1 MVTLVRVPRLLF
13 RALACAT
20 FEFLWTVAPAR
31 ANTIIDFKDAALIG
45 GTVSY
50 DGNGGALVG
59 ANIVLQYVLGLDTP
73 SELGAHGLTGALL
86 NFSTGGYSG
95 GSGSTYNFS
104 NGGSFQ
110 ITGKV
115 DNACDLYG
123 TLCNTSD
130 VLLTGSF
137 LGATVNG
144 GGVTFT
150 GGTDTKNSALL
161 AFFGLPANTQFA
173 FGPANVQFNPSYG
186 QNGSFSGTA
195 YSTDV
200 SNTVVPEPG
209 SMMLFGSGLV
219 GLSTLIRRRRQQK
232 S

>member
-1 MVTLVRVPRLLF
+1 
-13 RALACAT
+13 
-20 FEFLWTVAPAR
+20 
-31 ANTIIDFKDAALIG
+31 
-45 GTVSY
+45 
-50 DGNGGALVG
+50 
-59 ANIVLQYVLGLDTP
+59 
-73 SELGAHGLTGALL
+73 
-86 NFSTGGYSG
+86 
-95 GSGSTYNFS
+95 
-104 NGGSFQ
+104 
-110 ITGKV
+110 
-115 DNACDLYG
+115 
-123 TLCNTSD
+123 D

-144 GGVTFT
+144 GGVSFN

-161 AFFGLPANTQFA
+161 AFFGLPANTQFL

-219 GLSTLIRRRRQQK
+219 GLSTLIRRRGACAGGQDQQQSNGRQDQK
-232 S
+232 TLAVGRHRLAPQDFC